1 MCLHLH
7 LKSKSRE
14 QIKFTICNKRSGNI
28 MFKYPP
34 TVEEI
39 NQTTTLNQ
47 PFQIEFTVLPAKSD
61 SESNLQDM
69 IKTAS
74 SCVRCTVQVNL

>member
-1 MCLHLH
+1 M
-7 LKSKSRE
+7 SVFV
-14 QIKFTICNKRSGNI
+14 QRSGNI

-34 TVEEI
+34 TAEEI

-47 PFQIEFTVLPAKSD
+47 PFQIEFTFLPAKSD
-61 SESNLQDM
+61 SESNLQDG

-74 SCVRCTVQVNL
+74 SNVRCTIQVNV

>member
-1 MCLHLH
+1 
-7 LKSKSRE
+7 
-14 QIKFTICNKRSGNI
+14 

-34 TVEEI
+34 TVQEI

-47 PFQIEFTVLPAKSD
+47 TFQIEFTVLPAKRD

-69 IKTAS
+69 IKTTS
-74 SCVRCTVQVNL
+74 SNVRCTVQVNV

>member
-1 MCLHLH
+1 
-7 LKSKSRE
+7 
-14 QIKFTICNKRSGNI
+14 

-47 PFQIEFTVLPAKSD
+47 PFQLEFTVLPAKSD
-61 SESNLQDM
+61 GESNLKDRV
-69 IKTAS
+69 KTAS
-74 SCVRCTVQVNL
+74 STVRCTVQVNVYCKPNVAMGPVTC